1 MRLSPTRAR
10 ELFAQA
16 RVLRL
21 ATADATGR
29 PHLVPAVF
37 AVHGDLIVTAVDA
50 KPKRHHDLRRL
61 RNIAANPAVSALV
74 DHYDDTDWT
83 HLWWA
88 RADGT
93 ARILT
98 AAPDRTAPLTWLT
111 AKYPQYRTTPP
122 DGPVIEITVT
132 RWSGWAAA
140 ASAQQR

>member
-1 MRLSPTRAR
+1 MQLSASAAR
-10 ELFAQA
+10 HRFAQA

-21 ATADATGR
+21 ATTDPSGH

-37 AVHGDLIVTAVDA
+37 AVHGDLVVTAVDA
-50 KPKRHHDLRRL
+50 KPKRHHNLRRL
-61 RNIAANPAVSALV
+61 RNVAANPAVSALV
-74 DHYDDTDWT
+74 DHYEDDDWT
-83 HLWWA
+83 RLWWA

-98 AAPDRTAPLTWLT
+98 ATPDRATPLSRLV

-132 RWSGWAAA
+132 HWSGWAAA
-140 ASAQQR
+140 